1 MWRFRYKR
9 PGSTTRTT
17 ITLGYYPVM
26 SLASARTL
34 HAEKLALLVQGLIPA
49 NRPGKQ
55 QRRKKSPLTVCLS
68 MWRQNGLP

>member
-1 MWRFRYKR
+1 M
-9 PGSTTRTT
+9 
-17 ITLGYYPVM
+17 TLGYYPVM

-34 HAEKLALLVQGLIPA
+34 HAEKLALLVQGVD
-49 NRPGKQ
+49 PGKQARKQ